1 MNFPPHKIKIVCT
14 IGPASSEPRVL
25 EQMIQSGMDVA
36 RLNLAH
42 GSFDVHRAIVSNV
55 RQAANKVG
63 KRVAILADL
72 PGPKMRVG
80 RLDKEP
86 MGLDCGDHI
95 VLATGEARGDSRMRR
110 VPVGFKGLAKAVR
123 KGDTIYLNDGFI
135 QLEVE
140 GIDGDDVRCRV
151 VVGGLLRSYK
161 GINLPGIDLG
171 IRAVTEYDLKCLSFA
186 ADEGIDAVS
195 ISFIQDEAD
204 IKYLKNAASTIGY
217 DPFVVA
223 KIERREAL
231 GNIDAIL
238 GAADGVMVARGDL
251 GVEIPIEE
259 IAAAQKRI
267 IRKARLLCRP
277 VITATQ
283 MLESMVEN
291 SRPTR
296 AEVTDVANA
305 ILDGTDCVMLSEE
318 SAMGRYPVEAVAMM
332 SRIAEVTER
341 EPGFYQTG
349 HVFDSITDTGSA
361 SVEDIIAMG
370 VFEAV
375 RSLKPLAVVT
385 PTASGAT
392 ARRIARLRPC
402 VWIAAL
408 SFDEKTS
415 QRLIF
420 SCGVYPVHVSERV
433 SNWEAY
439 CRAWFLQKG
448 DASGL
453 IVLTQGPSIWHPGG
467 TNRMEI
473 IDLKAVHD
481 V

>member
-1 MNFPPHKIKIVCT
+1 MKFPPHKVKIVCT
-14 IGPASSEPRVL
+14 IGPSSSEPTVL
-25 EQMIQSGMDVA
+25 EKMIYAGMDVA

-42 GSFDVHRAIVSNV
+42 GSFDIHKAVVFNV

-72 PGPKMRVG
+72 PGPKMRIG
-80 RLDKEP
+80 RLDKDP
-86 MGLDCGDHI
+86 MVLDCGDHI
-95 VLATGEARGDSRMRR
+95 ILTTNEGGGDSKTRR
-110 VPVGFKGLAKAVR
+110 VPVSFEGISKAVH
-123 KGDTIYLNDGFI
+123 KGDIIYLNDGFI

-140 GIDGDDVRCRV
+140 GIDGDDIQCRV
-151 VVGGLLRSYK
+151 TIGGTLRSHK

-171 IRAVTEYDLKCLSFA
+171 IRAVTEYDLKCLDFA
-186 ADEGIDAVS
+186 AEERIDAVS
-195 ISFIQDEAD
+195 ISFVQDEED
-204 IKYLKNAASTIGY
+204 VKYLKNAASIIEY
-217 DPFVVA
+217 DPFVIA

-231 GNIDAIL
+231 RNIDAIL
-238 GAADGVMVARGDL
+238 KAADGVMVARGDL

-259 IAAAQKRI
+259 IAVAQKLI

-318 SAMGRYPVEAVAMM
+318 TAMGRYPVESVAMM
-332 SRIAEVTER
+332 SKIADVTEK
-341 EPGFYQTG
+341 EPGFYQTR
-349 HVFDSITDTGSA
+349 HVSYPIEDADSV
-361 SVEDIIAMG
+361 SVEDIIAKG
-370 VFEAV
+370 VFDAV
-375 RSLKPLAVVT
+375 RSLKPIAVIT
-385 PTASGAT
+385 PTSSGAT

-402 VWIAAL
+402 VWIIAL
-408 SFDEKTS
+408 SFDEKVS

-420 SCGVYPVHVSERV
+420 SCGVYPVHVSEPV
-433 SNWEAY
+433 SSWETY
-439 CRAWFLQKG
+439 CRNWFLQKG
-448 DASGL
+448 VKSGL

-473 IDLKAVHD
+473 IDLKAVD